1 MTWGMDTRRAFSQAP
16 PSRDGLPGGGAPRK
30 VSGQGSRVNRK
41 HHGRS
46 DRRPPLRAMADAT
59 MPSIGDVLMLSQVAW
74 RTGRAFA
81 SGRASAPGEFLQIE
95 SELNGVAKSL
105 KLLAETLLLDGSEQ
119 LIQQAGAHIQNG
131 LATILLSCKRT
142 LDDLESL
149 IDQYQVI
156 KKNRTSGGY
165 TVERS
170 WSELVIQNYSSM
182 MWTTEGGN
190 IQDLRELLHLYTAS
204 ISLTKN
210 SLQRYSWAR
219 HLPQESI
226 MLSCVL

>member
-1 MTWGMDTRRAFSQAP
+1 
-16 PSRDGLPGGGAPRK
+16 
-30 VSGQGSRVNRK
+30 
-41 HHGRS
+41 
-46 DRRPPLRAMADAT
+46 MADAT

-74 RTGRAFA
+74 RTGRAFT
-81 SGRASAPGEFLQIE
+81 SGRASAPREFLQVE

-119 LIQQAGAHIQNG
+119 LIQQAEANIQNG

-190 IQDLRELLHLYTAS
+190 IQDLRELLHVHTAS

-210 SLQRYSWAR
+210 ALQRYFWVR
-219 HLPQESI
+219 NLPHESI
-226 MLSCVL
+226 KLSSAL

>member
-1 MTWGMDTRRAFSQAP
+1 
-16 PSRDGLPGGGAPRK
+16 
-30 VSGQGSRVNRK
+30 
-41 HHGRS
+41 
-46 DRRPPLRAMADAT
+46 MADAQ

-74 RTGRAFA
+74 RTGRAFT
-81 SGRASAPGEFLQIE
+81 SGRANAPREFHQIE
-95 SELNGVAKSL
+95 LELNGVAKAL
-105 KLLAETLLLDGSEQ
+105 KLLAEVLLSDGPEQ
-119 LIQQAGAHIQNG
+119 LIQQAEPYIQNA
-131 LATILLSCKRT
+131 LTTILLSSKRT

-170 WSELVIQNYSSM
+170 WSELVIQNYGSM

-190 IQDLRELLHLYTAS
+190 IQDLRELLHLHTAS

-210 SLQRYSWAR
+210 ALQRYFRVRNLFQKRVS
-219 HLPQESI
+219 
-226 MLSCVL
+226 